1 MKDEVKDPWEGEEG
15 DEIDYQPIIG
25 ILTQPKRFKNG
36 TDMEESYILQSNDD
50 FQTWSGS
57 RTIAIP
63 YNIEERALI
72 DLLGNINGVRFTGG
86 GLELIDKDGNQPKLV
101 AKTKIKIYAMKNSG
115 TEIAPSVKMFAA
127 RSIHFP
133 SLIAAIIPRMIAIGT
148 AMAAA

>member
-1 MKDEVKDPWEGEEG
+1 MKDEVKDPWEEEEG

-72 DLLGNINGVRFTGG
+72 DLLGNINGVHFTGG
-86 GLELIDKDGNQPKLV
+86 GLELIDKDGNQHPYYV
-101 AKTKIKIYAMKNSG
+101 TAKRIMNFSKM
-115 TEIAPSVKMFAA
+115 VKDKYDVD
-127 RSIHFP
+127 FP
-133 SLIAAIIPRMIAIGT
+133 VLGIC
-148 AMAAA
+148 

>member
-72 DLLGNINGVRFTGG
+72 DL
-86 GLELIDKDGNQPKLV
+86 PM
-101 AKTKIKIYAMKNSG
+101 TKF
-115 TEIAPSVKMFAA
+115 KMTTVI
-127 RSIHFP
+127 R
-133 SLIAAIIPRMIAIGT
+133 
-148 AMAAA
+148 